1 MANVQKYFNDFHEA
15 IKLDYE
21 DNKVLRERR
30 DELLEELKEHLKNE
44 SRSVSEFH
52 QGSYAMH
59 TGIKALDNGDYD
71 IDVGLVFEL
80 DIEENKNPVEV
91 KKWVYNALKDTYPN
105 ITMKKPC
112 VTVEFES
119 EEDDSR
125 NYHVDFAIYAEDINT
140 KDIYLAKGKLH
151 STEANREWEISE
163 PKELV
168 KKIKERYENLDDR
181 QQFRRVVRY
190 LKRWKDLKFKDQVN
204 RPSGIGLTLA
214 ALNHF
219 TPVIDRDHFADT
231 KTIKDLEAI
240 KSFVEQMISRFQT
253 VFHDEEFAQRLVV
266 TLPTK
271 PYSDVYE
278 GISNSQ
284 MQEFKKK
291 LEDLKINLEKAIN
304 EVDIVVACTILQKS
318 LGEDFPIPSEE
329 ETSMVKSRTMIPDH
343 SSAWSNCYEQ

>member
-1 MANVQKYFNDFHEA
+1 MTNVQKYFNDFHEA
-15 IKLDYE
+15 IKLEYE

-30 DELLEELKEHLKNE
+30 DELLVELKECLKND

-80 DIEENKNPVEV
+80 DVEANKSPVEV
-91 KKWVYNALKDTYPN
+91 KKWVYNALKDTYPD
-105 ITMKKPC
+105 ITMKTPC
-112 VTVEFES
+112 VTVEFEA

-140 KDIYLAKGKLH
+140 KDIYLAKGKLY
-151 STEANREWEISE
+151 STGINREWEISE

-168 KKIKERYENLDDR
+168 RKIKERYENVDDR

-190 LKRWKDLKFKDQVN
+190 LKRWKDLKFKNQVN
-204 RPSGIGLTLA
+204 RPTGIGLTLA
-214 ALNHF
+214 ALSHF
-219 TPVIDRDHFADT
+219 IPVINRDHFADT

-240 KSFVEQMISRFQT
+240 KNFVGQMISGFQS
-253 VFHDEEFAQRLVV
+253 VYHDGEYAERLAV

-278 GISNSQ
+278 GMSNSQ
-284 MQEFKKK
+284 MQEFKNK
-291 LEDLKINLEKAIN
+291 LEDLKENLEKANN
-304 EVDIVVACTILQKS
+304 EIDIVEACTILQKS
-318 LGEDFPIPSEE
+318 FGEDFPVPSEE

-343 SSAWSNCYEQ
+343 SSAWSDCYEH